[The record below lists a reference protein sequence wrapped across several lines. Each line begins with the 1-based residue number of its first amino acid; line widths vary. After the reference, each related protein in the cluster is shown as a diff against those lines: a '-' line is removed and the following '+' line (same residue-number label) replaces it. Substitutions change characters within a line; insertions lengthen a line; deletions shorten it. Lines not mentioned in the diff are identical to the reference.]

1 MVNLPVPF
9 TSFVASSAK
18 VSSAFLHAA
27 GLSSV
32 AVAKAAAMADFD
44 IATAALAFIARGAI
58 AARGVGRGEDDL
70 DSRAN
75 A

>member
-1 MVNLPVPF
+1 MVNLPVLF

-18 VSSAFLHAA
+18 VSSAFLQTA

-44 IATAALAFIARGAI
+44 NAAPALAFIARGAI
-58 AARGVGRGEDDL
+58 SVREMNVRRGDD
-70 DSRAN
+70 
-75 A
+75 